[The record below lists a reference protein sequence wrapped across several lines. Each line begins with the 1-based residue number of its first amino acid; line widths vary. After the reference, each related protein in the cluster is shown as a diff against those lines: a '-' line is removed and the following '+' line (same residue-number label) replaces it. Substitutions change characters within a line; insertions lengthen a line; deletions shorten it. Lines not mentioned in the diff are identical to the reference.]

1 MRIRI
6 AAPIELQN
14 LLPYDFKYR
23 IYDKN
28 TKKDWTNFLRKGG
41 VSPVHVVELSHLLL
55 MSIDMQDTVF
65 KQSEFAVI
73 NSNSHDFRR
82 ENTLPVKDSEGIQ
95 LNLKL
100 HYLWVQYSIKLNR
113 Y

>member
-1 MRIRI
+1 MRLKI

-55 MSIDMQDTVF
+55 LSIQMQDTVF
-65 KQSEFAVI
+65 KPSEFAVI
-73 NSNSHDFRR
+73 NSNSQEDFRR
-82 ENTLPVKDSEGIQ
+82 ENILSVKDDQGIQ

-100 HYLWVQYSIKLNR
+100 HYL
-113 Y
+113 

>member
-6 AAPIELQN
+6 SAPIELQN

-41 VSPVHVVELSHLLL
+41 VSPVHVVNLSHLLL
-55 MSIDMQDTVF
+55 LSVDLQDTPF
-65 KQSEFAVI
+65 KQSDFAII
-73 NSNSHDFRR
+73 NSPDGEFSR
-82 ENTLPVKDSEGIQ
+82 EKTIPVKDVHD
-95 LNLKL
+95 LTLRLKL
-100 HYLWVQYSIKLNR
+100 HY
-113 Y
+113 